1 MSSLALHRTSLRA
14 VAVALLFVAG
24 IAGARPLTFA
34 PADTGKPIVLEGQ
47 LDVLVE
53 DYRDGH
59 SRTRHYLETQQGR
72 VELTFARKPTQQLSS
87 GTRVRVHGQAQGD
100 ALALDGSTS
109 SVEVLAT
116 VLPNTMGEQSIAV
129 LLVNFEDD
137 TSQPR
142 TLAEAHDLVFGDVS
156 NHYLESSFG
165 QTWFKGDTF
174 GWYTLAM
181 SKTECEPEKQ
191 SSRTRRRPRQA

>member
-1 MSSLALHRTSLRA
+1 MFPLALHRISIRA
-14 VAVALLFVAG
+14 VAVALLLAAG
-24 IAGARPLTFA
+24 IAGAKPITFA
-34 PADTGKPIVLEGQ
+34 PADTGKPVVLEGR

-53 DYRDGH
+53 DYSDGH
-59 SRTRHYLETQQGR
+59 SRQRHFLETSQGR
-72 VELTFARKPTQQLSS
+72 VELTFARTPAQTLSS
-87 GTRVRVHGQAQGD
+87 GARVRVNGQARGD
-100 ALALDGSTS
+100 VLALDGSTG
-109 SVEVLAT
+109 SVEVLTT

-129 LLVNFEDD
+129 LLVNLQDD
-137 TSQPR
+137 TSQPK
-142 TLAEAHDLVFGDVS
+142 TLAEARNLVFGDAS

-165 QTWFKGDTF
+165 QTWFKGNAF